1 LAVGPGPG
9 RESAWV
15 VAVRLG
21 ASRHGTTAGRRVSQT
36 AWMIYGPQGRW
47 IEHLDDGPWR
57 VEEILAPFGGWQGTY
72 LNWREGCW
80 PADVERYLLDASRRD
95 RMPLLGCYVQVSDF
109 GYVVGLVAGEVVARY
124 VVNPRRTQVWIEG
137 GWALEQCAAHHGPD
151 WQRTG
156 LDALAR
162 WSQVAPRPL
171 AVEQL
176 APLLAAEHL
185 FPEHPL
191 FGDLPDAL
199 GILPPPEP
207 LPWEGLPQ
215 R

>member
-1 LAVGPGPG
+1 
-9 RESAWV
+9 
-15 VAVRLG
+15 
-21 ASRHGTTAGRRVSQT
+21 
-36 AWMIYGPQGRW
+36 
-47 IEHLDDGPWR
+47 
-57 VEEILAPFGGWQGTY
+57 VEELLAPFGGWQGRY
-72 LNWREGCW
+72 LNWRKGCW
-80 PADVERYLLDASRRD
+80 PADVERYVLDASRRY

-109 GYVVGLVAGEVVARY
+109 GYVVALLAGEVLARY
-124 VVNPRRTQVWIEG
+124 VVNPNRTQVWIEG
-137 GWALEQCAAHHGPD
+137 GWALEQSAARHGPD
-151 WQRTG
+151 WRRTG
-156 LDALAR
+156 LAAVGR

-207 LPWEGLPQ
+207 SPWERLPQ

>member
-1 LAVGPGPG
+1 
-9 RESAWV
+9 
-15 VAVRLG
+15 
-21 ASRHGTTAGRRVSQT
+21 
-36 AWMIYGPQGRW
+36 
-47 IEHLDDGPWR
+47 
-57 VEEILAPFGGWQGTY
+57 
-72 LNWREGCW
+72 
-80 PADVERYLLDASRRD
+80 VERYLLDASRRD

-151 WQRTG
+151 WQRSG

>member
-1 LAVGPGPG
+1 
-9 RESAWV
+9 
-15 VAVRLG
+15 
-21 ASRHGTTAGRRVSQT
+21 VSQT

-72 LNWREGCW
+72 LNWRGGCW

-191 FGDLPDAL
+191 LATCRMRWASCRRPSRCPGRGCRSADRLRFPTAEVAGIEGAGL
-199 GILPPPEP
+199 GKENRKQSELVA
-207 LPWEGLPQ
+207 
-215 R
+215 

>member
-1 LAVGPGPG
+1 
-9 RESAWV
+9 
-15 VAVRLG
+15 
-21 ASRHGTTAGRRVSQT
+21 
-36 AWMIYGPQGRW
+36 MIYGPQGRW

-176 APLLAAEHL
+176 APLLAAEHM